1 MNGVLLIDK
10 PSGPTSHDAVARLRK
25 TSGERRIGHT
35 GTLDPLASGLLV
47 LVLGQATRLATFLS
61 GHDKS
66 YEAIIQLGTTTDT
79 DDARGVV
86 TDTWSGA
93 LPGVEAIDTAI
104 GGFAGTY
111 LQMPPQHSA
120 KRVDGVKAYELARRD
135 KPVDLKAV
143 EVSVKALERTSL
155 DGNRVGLR
163 LTATSGFYV
172 RSLARNLGEQLGC
185 GAHLAALRRTSVGP
199 FLVQD
204 AQPLQDAERAGS
216 GIEAHVIP
224 AAQALPDWPSAT
236 VNEAG
241 MTRAL
246 HGNPLSPLH
255 LTSPWGRWPATSDDG
270 GTRPIRVRILDAAGG
285 LVALAEAR
293 GAALHPVVVLM

>member
-66 YEAIIQLGTTTDT
+66 YEAVIQLGATTDT

-86 TDTWSGA
+86 TDTWTGV
-93 LPGVEAIDTAI
+93 LPGMEAIDEAI

-135 KPVDLKAV
+135 KAVDLKAV

-155 DGNRVGLR
+155 AGNRVGLR

-172 RSLARNLGEQLGC
+172 RSLARNLGERLGC

-199 FLVQD
+199 FLVED
-204 AQPLQDAERAGS
+204 AQPLEDAERAGPS
-216 GIEAHVIP
+216 LEARVIP
-224 AAQALPDWPSAT
+224 AALALPDWPSAT

-241 MTRAL
+241 LTRAL
-246 HGNPLSPLH
+246 HGNPLGPVH
-255 LTSPWGRWPATSDDG
+255 LSSPWGRWPVEADARKTE
-270 GTRPIRVRILDAAGG
+270 PIRVRILNAGG
-285 LVALAEAR
+285 ALVAVAEAR